1 MLIPSSF
8 PQHHPSHQKLFAVM
22 TRRDRKP
29 HQQGGLLLWEQP
41 LRRIK
46 GSQLLTLEEG
56 TGAQGGELVQDAV
69 ASLQKKKKKK
79 PQAWSLASF
88 LSPAHGL
95 FLSRQGRGHLVGLFR
110 NRVQP
115 HSGKALSSQ
124 LEPHVQGELG
134 VAKQQPRFNPPR
146 LRDSPAFKTA
156 GRNKRTELS
165 NCDKETF
172 SPKYS

>member
-69 ASLQKKKKKK
+69 ASFQKKKK

-134 VAKQQPRFNPPR
+134 VAKEQPRFNPPR
-146 LRDSPAFKTA
+146 LRDSPAFKN
-156 GRNKRTELS
+156 RRTQQKNGTL
-165 NCDKETF
+165 KL
-172 SPKYS
+172 

>member
-1 MLIPSSF
+1 
-8 PQHHPSHQKLFAVM
+8 M

-69 ASLQKKKKKK
+69 ASLQKK
-79 PQAWSLASF
+79 PQAWRLASF

-95 FLSRQGRGHLVGLFR
+95 FLLHQGRG
-110 NRVQP
+110 Q
-115 HSGKALSSQ
+115 SGGAFQEPRPTTPRESAEFPIGTPRATGIGGDLAHPDSGISSI
-124 LEPHVQGELG
+124 
-134 VAKQQPRFNPPR
+134 
-146 LRDSPAFKTA
+146 
-156 GRNKRTELS
+156 
-165 NCDKETF
+165 
-172 SPKYS
+172 

>member
-69 ASLQKKKKKK
+69 ASLQKKKKKSHRPGVLLPSF
-79 PQAWSLASF
+79 PQPTDSSSLAK
-88 LSPAHGL
+88 G
-95 FLSRQGRGHLVGLFR
+95 VGIWWGF
-110 NRVQP
+110 
-115 HSGKALSSQ
+115 SGTASN
-124 LEPHVQGELG
+124 H
-134 VAKQQPRFNPPR
+134 
-146 LRDSPAFKTA
+146 TA
-156 GRNKRTELS
+156 GKR
-165 NCDKETF
+165 
-172 SPKYS
+172 